1 MADKYKTVQ
10 QDVTAIQYT
19 FDNLKEIYMWLGMN
33 DVTYYVK
40 SRVLSGV
47 VTGKGGVKLNV
58 QKEDY
63 IVKQKDGTVLI
74 VKPDVFAK
82 EYVKAE

>member
-47 VTGKGGVKLNV
+47 VTGKDGVKLNV

-82 EYVKAE
+82 EYVKVE

>member
-47 VTGKGGVKLNV
+47 VTGKDGVKLNV

-82 EYVKAE
+82 EYVKV